1 MAKMFTEDECNKW
14 NNAKLSIL
22 PKKGGLLVLYTDSSS
37 LKQNENLN
45 MTFS

>member
-1 MAKMFTEDECNKW
+1 MVIMFTESECNKW

-22 PKKGGLLVLYTDSSS
+22 PKKGGLLVLFTNFSS